1 LKKSLFLFFL
11 FILAFPLRFF
21 SEEEE
26 SLDLIYLKI
35 RALEQEIAT
44 LRNLIEENTYLI
56 ERYQELQQQ
65 RYLDLDKRLHSL
77 LSGEL
82 EELNEQ
88 SLNLNDLNSTEEID
102 LYKEALELFE
112 VSRYAEAIEVFRDL
126 IISFPEGS
134 YSADAYFWSG
144 ELYLAQEQL
153 EDARE
158 HYLVVAEKF
167 KDHDRVA
174 DCLYKLGVIEK
185 VLLNN
190 EAANSYFSRL
200 ISEYPDTG
208 AAELAKKSMETSI
221 QESNQLA

>member
-1 LKKSLFLFFL
+1 LKKSLFLFFV

-26 SLDLIYLKI
+26 SLDVIYQKI
-35 RALEQEIAT
+35 SALEQEIAT

-82 EELNEQ
+82 KDLNEQ

-112 VSRYAEAIEVFRDL
+112 VSRYAEALEVFRDL
-126 IISFPEGS
+126 IISFPEGT

-185 VLLNN
+185 VLLND
-190 EAANSYFSRL
+190 EVANSYFSRL
-200 ISEYPDTG
+200 ISEYPNTG

-221 QESNQLA
+221 QESN

>member
-1 LKKSLFLFFL
+1 MKKSLFLFFV
-11 FILAFPLRFF
+11 FILAFPLRFS
-21 SEEEE
+21 SEEEG
-26 SLDLIYLKI
+26 SLDLIYQKI

-82 EELNEQ
+82 EELNEE

-112 VSRYAEAIEVFRDL
+112 VSRYAEALEVFRDL
-126 IISFPEGS
+126 IISFPEGT

-144 ELYLAQEQL
+144 ELYLVQEQL

-185 VLLNN
+185 LLLND

-208 AAELAKKSMETSI
+208 AAELAKKSMETLI
-221 QESNQLA
+221 QESN

>member
-1 LKKSLFLFFL
+1 MKKSLFLFFL

-112 VSRYAEAIEVFRDL
+112 VSRYAEALEVFRDL

-174 DCLYKLGVIEK
+174 DCLYKLGAIEK

-221 QESNQLA
+221 QESN

>member
-1 LKKSLFLFFL
+1 MKKSLFLFFV
-11 FILAFPLRFF
+11 FILAFPLRFS
-21 SEEEE
+21 SEEEG
-26 SLDLIYLKI
+26 SLDLIYQKI

-82 EELNEQ
+82 KELNEQ
-88 SLNLNDLNSTEEID
+88 SLNLNDLNTTEEID

-112 VSRYAEAIEVFRDL
+112 VSRYAEALEVFRDL
-126 IISFPEGS
+126 IISFPEGT

-144 ELYLAQEQL
+144 ELYLVQEQL

-185 VLLNN
+185 LLLND

-208 AAELAKKSMETSI
+208 AAELAKKSKETLI
-221 QESNQLA
+221 QESN

>member
-1 LKKSLFLFFL
+1 MKKSLFLFFL

-26 SLDLIYLKI
+26 SLDVIYQKI
-35 RALEQEIAT
+35 SALEQEIAT

-82 EELNEQ
+82 KDLNEQ

-112 VSRYAEAIEVFRDL
+112 VSRYAEALEVFRDL
-126 IISFPEGS
+126 IISFPEGT

-221 QESNQLA
+221 QESN

>member
-1 LKKSLFLFFL
+1 LKKSLFLFFV
-11 FILAFPLRFF
+11 FILAFQLRLS
-21 SEEEE
+21 SEEEG
-26 SLDLIYLKI
+26 SLDLIYQKI
-35 RALEQEIAT
+35 GALEQEIAT
-44 LRNLIEENTYLI
+44 LRNLIEENTFLI

-65 RYLDLDKRLHSL
+65 RYLDLDKRLHSI

-82 EELNEQ
+82 EELNEG

-112 VSRYAEAIEVFRDL
+112 VSRYAEALEVFRDL
-126 IISFPEGS
+126 IISFPEGA

-144 ELYLAQEQL
+144 ELYLVQEQL

-185 VLLNN
+185 LLLND

-208 AAELAKKSMETSI
+208 AAELAKKSKETLI
-221 QESNQLA
+221 QESN

>member
-1 LKKSLFLFFL
+1 MKKSLFLFFL

-112 VSRYAEAIEVFRDL
+112 VSRYAEALEVFRDL

-185 VLLNN
+185 VLLND
-190 EAANSYFSRL
+190 EVANSYFSRL
-200 ISEYPDTG
+200 ISEYPNTG

-221 QESNQLA
+221 QESN

>member
-1 LKKSLFLFFL
+1 MKKSLFLFYL

-82 EELNEQ
+82 KDLNEQ

-221 QESNQLA
+221 QESN

>member
-1 LKKSLFLFFL
+1 MKKSLFLFFV
-11 FILAFPLRFF
+11 FILAFQLRLS
-21 SEEEE
+21 SEEEG
-26 SLDLIYLKI
+26 SLDLIYQKI
-35 RALEQEIAT
+35 GALEQEIAT
-44 LRNLIEENTYLI
+44 LRNLIEENTFLI

-65 RYLDLDKRLHSL
+65 RYLDLDKRLHSI

-82 EELNEQ
+82 EELNEG

-112 VSRYAEAIEVFRDL
+112 VSRYAEALEVFRDL
-126 IISFPEGS
+126 IISFPEGT

-144 ELYLAQEQL
+144 ELYLVQEQL

-185 VLLNN
+185 LLLND

-200 ISEYPDTG
+200 ISEYPETG
-208 AAELAKKSMETSI
+208 AAELAKKI
-221 QESNQLA
+221 

>member
-1 LKKSLFLFFL
+1 MKKSLFLFFV
-11 FILAFPLRFF
+11 FILAFQLRLS
-21 SEEEE
+21 SEEEG
-26 SLDLIYLKI
+26 SLDLIYQKI
-35 RALEQEIAT
+35 GALEQEIAT
-44 LRNLIEENTYLI
+44 LRNLIEENTFLI

-65 RYLDLDKRLHSL
+65 RYLDLDKRLHSI

-82 EELNEQ
+82 EELNEG

-112 VSRYAEAIEVFRDL
+112 VSRYAEALEVLRDL
-126 IISFPEGS
+126 IISFPEGT

-144 ELYLAQEQL
+144 ELYLVQEQL

-185 VLLNN
+185 LLLND

-208 AAELAKKSMETSI
+208 AAELAKKSKETLI
-221 QESNQLA
+221 QESN

>member
-1 LKKSLFLFFL
+1 MKKSLFLFFV
-11 FILAFPLRFF
+11 FILAFPLRFS
-21 SEEEE
+21 SEEEG
-26 SLDLIYLKI
+26 SLDLIYQKI

-44 LRNLIEENTYLI
+44 LRNLIEENTFLI

-65 RYLDLDKRLHSL
+65 RYLDLDKRLHSI

-82 EELNEQ
+82 EELNEE

-112 VSRYAEAIEVFRDL
+112 VSRYAEALEVFRDL
-126 IISFPEGS
+126 IISFPEGT

-144 ELYLAQEQL
+144 ELYLVQEQL

-185 VLLNN
+185 LLLND

-208 AAELAKKSMETSI
+208 AAELAKKSKETLI
-221 QESNQLA
+221 QESN

>member
-1 LKKSLFLFFL
+1 MKKSLFLFFV
-11 FILAFPLRFF
+11 FILAFQLRLS
-21 SEEEE
+21 SEEEG
-26 SLDLIYLKI
+26 SLDLIYQKI
-35 RALEQEIAT
+35 GALEQEIAT
-44 LRNLIEENTYLI
+44 LRNLIEENTFLI

-65 RYLDLDKRLHSL
+65 RYLDLDKRLHSI

-82 EELNEQ
+82 EELNEG

-112 VSRYAEAIEVFRDL
+112 VSRYAEALEVFRDL
-126 IISFPEGS
+126 IISFPEGT

-144 ELYLAQEQL
+144 ELYLVQEQL
-153 EDARE
+153 EDAKE

-185 VLLNN
+185 LLLND

-208 AAELAKKSMETSI
+208 AAELAKKSKETLI
-221 QESNQLA
+221 QESN

>member
-1 LKKSLFLFFL
+1 MKKSLFLFFV
-11 FILAFPLRFF
+11 FILVFPLRFF

-26 SLDLIYLKI
+26 SLDVIYQKI
-35 RALEQEIAT
+35 SALEQEIAT

-185 VLLNN
+185 VLLND
-190 EAANSYFSRL
+190 EVANSYFSRL
-200 ISEYPDTG
+200 ISEYPNTG

-221 QESNQLA
+221 QESN

>member
-1 LKKSLFLFFL
+1 MKKSLFLFFL

-208 AAELAKKSMETSI
+208 AAELAKKSKETLI
-221 QESNQLA
+221 QESN

>member
-1 LKKSLFLFFL
+1 MKKSLFLFFV
-11 FILAFPLRFF
+11 FILAFQLRLS
-21 SEEEE
+21 SEEEG
-26 SLDLIYLKI
+26 SLDLIYQKI
-35 RALEQEIAT
+35 GALEQEIAT
-44 LRNLIEENTYLI
+44 LRNLIEENTFLI

-65 RYLDLDKRLHSL
+65 RYLDLDKRLHSI

-82 EELNEQ
+82 EELNEG

-112 VSRYAEAIEVFRDL
+112 VSRYAEALEVFRDL
-126 IISFPEGS
+126 IISFPEGA

-144 ELYLAQEQL
+144 ELYLVQEQL

-185 VLLNN
+185 LLLND

-221 QESNQLA
+221 QESN

>member
-1 LKKSLFLFFL
+1 LKKSLFLFFV
-11 FILAFPLRFF
+11 FILAFQLRLS
-21 SEEEE
+21 SEEEG
-26 SLDLIYLKI
+26 SLDLIYQKI
-35 RALEQEIAT
+35 GALEQEIAT
-44 LRNLIEENTYLI
+44 LRNLIEENTFLI

-65 RYLDLDKRLHSL
+65 RYLDLDKRLHSI

-82 EELNEQ
+82 EELNEG

-112 VSRYAEAIEVFRDL
+112 VSRYAEALEVFRDL
-126 IISFPEGS
+126 IISFPEGT

-144 ELYLAQEQL
+144 ELYLVQDQL

-185 VLLNN
+185 LLLND

-208 AAELAKKSMETSI
+208 AAELAKKSKETLI
-221 QESNQLA
+221 QESN

>member
-1 LKKSLFLFFL
+1 LKKSLFLFFV
-11 FILAFPLRFF
+11 FILAFPLRLS
-21 SEEEE
+21 SEEEG
-26 SLDLIYLKI
+26 SLDLIYQKI
-35 RALEQEIAT
+35 GALEQEIAT
-44 LRNLIEENTYLI
+44 LRNLIEENTFLI

-65 RYLDLDKRLHSL
+65 RYLDLDKRLHSI

-82 EELNEQ
+82 EELNEG

-112 VSRYAEAIEVFRDL
+112 VSRYAEALEVFRDL
-126 IISFPEGS
+126 IISFPEGT

-144 ELYLAQEQL
+144 ELYLVQEQL

-185 VLLNN
+185 LLLND

-208 AAELAKKSMETSI
+208 AAELAKKSKETSI
-221 QESNQLA
+221 QESN

>member
-1 LKKSLFLFFL
+1 MKKSLFLFFV
-11 FILAFPLRFF
+11 FILAFPLRLS
-21 SEEEE
+21 SEEEG
-26 SLDLIYLKI
+26 SLDLIYQKI
-35 RALEQEIAT
+35 GALEQEIAT
-44 LRNLIEENTYLI
+44 LRNLIEENTFLI

-65 RYLDLDKRLHSL
+65 RYLDLDKRLHSI

-82 EELNEQ
+82 EELNEG

-112 VSRYAEAIEVFRDL
+112 VSRYAEALEVFRDL
-126 IISFPEGS
+126 IISFPEGT

-144 ELYLAQEQL
+144 ELYLVQEQL

-167 KDHDRVA
+167 KDHDRAA

-185 VLLNN
+185 LLLND

-221 QESNQLA
+221 QESN

>member
-1 LKKSLFLFFL
+1 MKKSLFLFFV
-11 FILAFPLRFF
+11 FILAFQLKLS
-21 SEEEE
+21 SEEEG
-26 SLDLIYLKI
+26 SLDLIYQKI
-35 RALEQEIAT
+35 GALEQEIAT
-44 LRNLIEENTYLI
+44 LRNLIEENTFLI

-65 RYLDLDKRLHSL
+65 RYLDLDKRLHSI

-82 EELNEQ
+82 EELNEG

-112 VSRYAEAIEVFRDL
+112 VSRYAEALEVFRDL
-126 IISFPEGS
+126 IISFPEGT

-144 ELYLAQEQL
+144 ELYLVQEQL

-158 HYLVVAEKF
+158 HYLVVTEKF

-185 VLLNN
+185 LLLND

-208 AAELAKKSMETSI
+208 AAELAKKSKETLI
-221 QESNQLA
+221 QESN

>member
-1 LKKSLFLFFL
+1 LKKSLFLFFV
-11 FILAFPLRFF
+11 FILAFQLRLS
-21 SEEEE
+21 SEEEG
-26 SLDLIYLKI
+26 SLDLIYQKI
-35 RALEQEIAT
+35 GALEQEIAT
-44 LRNLIEENTYLI
+44 LRNLIEENTFLI

-65 RYLDLDKRLHSL
+65 RYLDLDKRLHSI

-82 EELNEQ
+82 EELNEG

-112 VSRYAEAIEVFRDL
+112 VSRYAEALEVFRDL
-126 IISFPEGS
+126 IISFPEGT

-144 ELYLAQEQL
+144 ELYLVQEQL

-185 VLLNN
+185 LLLND

-221 QESNQLA
+221 QESN

>member
-1 LKKSLFLFFL
+1 MKKSLFL

-158 HYLVVAEKF
+158 HYLVVTEKF

-221 QESNQLA
+221 QESN

>member
-1 LKKSLFLFFL
+1 MKKSLFLFFVL
-11 FILAFPLRFF
+11 ILAFQLRLS
-21 SEEEE
+21 SEEEG
-26 SLDLIYLKI
+26 SLDLIYQKI
-35 RALEQEIAT
+35 GALEQEIAT
-44 LRNLIEENTYLI
+44 LRNLIEENTFLI

-65 RYLDLDKRLHSL
+65 RYLDLDKRLHSI

-82 EELNEQ
+82 EELNEG

-112 VSRYAEAIEVFRDL
+112 VSRYAEALEVFRDL
-126 IISFPEGS
+126 IISFPEGT

-144 ELYLAQEQL
+144 ELYLVQEQL

-185 VLLNN
+185 LLLND

-208 AAELAKKSMETSI
+208 AAELAKKSKETLI
-221 QESNQLA
+221 QESN

>member
-1 LKKSLFLFFL
+1 MKKSLFLFFV
-11 FILAFPLRFF
+11 FILAFQLRLS
-21 SEEEE
+21 SEEEG
-26 SLDLIYLKI
+26 SLDLIYQKI
-35 RALEQEIAT
+35 GALEQEIAT
-44 LRNLIEENTYLI
+44 LRNLIEENTFLI

-65 RYLDLDKRLHSL
+65 RYLDLDKRLHSI

-82 EELNEQ
+82 EELNEG

-112 VSRYAEAIEVFRDL
+112 VSRYSEALEVFRDL
-126 IISFPEGS
+126 IISFPEGT

-144 ELYLAQEQL
+144 ELYLVQEQL

-185 VLLNN
+185 LLLND

-208 AAELAKKSMETSI
+208 AAELAKKSKETLI
-221 QESNQLA
+221 QESN

>member
-1 LKKSLFLFFL
+1 MKKSLFLFIL

-82 EELNEQ
+82 KDLNEQ

-112 VSRYAEAIEVFRDL
+112 VSRYAEALEVFRDL
-126 IISFPEGS
+126 IISFPEGT

-190 EAANSYFSRL
+190 EAANSYFFRL

-221 QESNQLA
+221 QESN

>member
-1 LKKSLFLFFL
+1 MKKSLFLFFV
-11 FILAFPLRFF
+11 FILAFQLRLS
-21 SEEEE
+21 SEEEG
-26 SLDLIYLKI
+26 SLDLIYQKI

-44 LRNLIEENTYLI
+44 LRNLIEENTFLI

-65 RYLDLDKRLHSL
+65 RYLDLDKRLHSI

-82 EELNEQ
+82 EELNEG

-112 VSRYAEAIEVFRDL
+112 VSRYAEALEVFRDL
-126 IISFPEGS
+126 IISFPEGT

-144 ELYLAQEQL
+144 ELYLVQEQL

-174 DCLYKLGVIEK
+174 DCLYKLGMIEK
-185 VLLNN
+185 LLLND

-208 AAELAKKSMETSI
+208 AAELAKKSKETLI
-221 QESNQLA
+221 QESN

>member
-1 LKKSLFLFFL
+1 MKKSLSLFFL

-35 RALEQEIAT
+35 RALEQEITT

-185 VLLNN
+185 FLLNN

-208 AAELAKKSMETSI
+208 ASELAKKSMETSI
-221 QESNQLA
+221 QESN

>member
-1 LKKSLFLFFL
+1 MKKSLFLFFV
-11 FILAFPLRFF
+11 FILAFPLRLS
-21 SEEEE
+21 SEEEG
-26 SLDLIYLKI
+26 SLDLIYQKI
-35 RALEQEIAT
+35 GALEQEIAT
-44 LRNLIEENTYLI
+44 LRNLIEENTFLI

-65 RYLDLDKRLHSL
+65 RYLDLDKRLHSI

-82 EELNEQ
+82 DELNEE

-112 VSRYAEAIEVFRDL
+112 VSRYAEALEVFRDL
-126 IISFPEGS
+126 IISFPEGT

-144 ELYLAQEQL
+144 ELYLVQEQL

-185 VLLNN
+185 LLLND

-221 QESNQLA
+221 QESN

>member
-1 LKKSLFLFFL
+1 MKKSLFLFFL

-185 VLLNN
+185 VLLND

-200 ISEYPDTG
+200 ISEYPNTG

-221 QESNQLA
+221 QESN

>member
-1 LKKSLFLFFL
+1 MKKSLFLFFL

-35 RALEQEIAT
+35 RALEQEITT

-82 EELNEQ
+82 KELNEQ

-185 VLLNN
+185 VLLNDG
-190 EAANSYFSRL
+190 AANSYFSRL

-208 AAELAKKSMETSI
+208 ATELAKISMETSI
-221 QESNQLA
+221 QESN

>member
-1 LKKSLFLFFL
+1 MKKSLFLFFL

-112 VSRYAEAIEVFRDL
+112 VSRYAEALEVFRDL
-126 IISFPEGS
+126 IISFPEGT

-185 VLLNN
+185 VLLND
-190 EAANSYFSRL
+190 EVANSYFSRL
-200 ISEYPDTG
+200 ISEYPNTG

-221 QESNQLA
+221 QESN

>member
-1 LKKSLFLFFL
+1 MKKSLFLFFL

-112 VSRYAEAIEVFRDL
+112 VSRYAEALEVFRDL
-126 IISFPEGS
+126 IISFPEGT

-208 AAELAKKSMETSI
+208 AAELAKKSKETLI
-221 QESNQLA
+221 QESN

>member
-1 LKKSLFLFFL
+1 MKKSLFLFFL

-82 EELNEQ
+82 KDLNEQ

-112 VSRYAEAIEVFRDL
+112 VSRYAEALEVFRDL
-126 IISFPEGS
+126 IISFPEGT

-200 ISEYPDTG
+200 ISEYPNTG

-221 QESNQLA
+221 QESN

>member
-1 LKKSLFLFFL
+1 MKKSLFLFFL

-112 VSRYAEAIEVFRDL
+112 VSRYAEALEVFRDL
-126 IISFPEGS
+126 IISFPEGT

-185 VLLNN
+185 LLLND

-221 QESNQLA
+221 QESN

>member
-1 LKKSLFLFFL
+1 MKKSLFLFFV
-11 FILAFPLRFF
+11 FILAFQLRLS
-21 SEEEE
+21 SEEEG
-26 SLDLIYLKI
+26 SLDLIYQKI
-35 RALEQEIAT
+35 GALEQEIAT
-44 LRNLIEENTYLI
+44 LRNLIEENTFLI

-65 RYLDLDKRLHSL
+65 RYLDLDKRLHSI

-82 EELNEQ
+82 KELNEG

-112 VSRYAEAIEVFRDL
+112 VSRYAEALEVFRYL
-126 IISFPEGS
+126 IISFPEGT

-144 ELYLAQEQL
+144 ELYLVQEQL

-185 VLLNN
+185 LLLND

-208 AAELAKKSMETSI
+208 AAELAKKSKETLI
-221 QESNQLA
+221 QESN